1 MKADPGHIAQSAAA
15 PGARPCAKLEI
26 RWDGVNWVDESAYLV
41 AASGS
46 KALAG
51 PGEGLLG
58 LGNGGAS
65 AQGTLDNRVGRYS
78 VRRAGSQAATYGLYG
93 KQARI
98 STGYYYGS
106 TPEYVRTFTGL
117 VQDVAEAE
125 ASGTARLA
133 LSDMAAAYEQIKVS
147 TPLYT
152 NQRTDEWIGTL
163 CSALGL
169 SSYSLERGIGLIPH
183 CWLEED
189 FGLAEIRAAAQSE
202 GGVAFF
208 DDEGMLRFWN
218 ATHWIGAASAATLTT
233 ATYGEMQPV
242 TDYRNVANVVG
253 VEYQPRQAARP
264 SVVHQ
269 LERPVY
275 VRPSGSRTVTVQ
287 FRLPLATFQGYMM
300 RATAGGE
307 DSSSL
312 IAVSPTSPQYASS
325 WEVTFTNAST
335 RQGLWVTAFDV
346 YGEPLAGRPAE
357 QYVQDASG
365 SDPVW
370 RRDVRGNVDVQT
382 EAQAR
387 MLAAMLANR
396 LATPRLGL
404 ALTDLRAN
412 PLLELGD
419 VVTVS
424 GTRTGVSTTGIITG
438 IQWRFG
444 RSYRMDLEVVDFS
457 GFYAYSDY
465 WKLGTTNLNSGKVW
479 L

>member
-1 MKADPGHIAQSAAA
+1 MKVDPGHIATNAAA
-15 PGARPCAKLEI
+15 SGARPCIKLEI
-26 RWDGVNWVDESAYLV
+26 RWNGVNWVDESAYLI

-46 KALAG
+46 KALTG

-65 AQGTLDNRVGRYS
+65 AEVTLDNRAGRYS

-93 KQARI
+93 KQVRI
-98 STGYYYGS
+98 SAGYYYGS
-106 TPEYVRTFTGL
+106 TPEYVRVFTGL

-125 ASGTARLA
+125 AKGTVRLA

-169 SSYSLERGIGLIPH
+169 SSYSLERGIGLIPY

-189 FGLAEIRAAAQSE
+189 FALAEIRAAAQSE

-208 DDEGMLRFWN
+208 DDEGTLRFWT
-218 ATHWIGAASAATLTT
+218 ATHWIGAASVATLTT

-253 VEYQPRQAARP
+253 VEYQPRQPGRP

-275 VRPSGSRTVTVQ
+275 VPPSGSRTVTVL
-287 FRLPLATFQGYMM
+287 FRLPLAVFQGYSM
-300 RATAGGE
+300 RATAGG
-307 DSSSL
+307 DDRSSDIT
-312 IAVSPTSPQYASS
+312 IAPATPQYAGS
-325 WEVTFTNAST
+325 WVVTFTNAST
-335 RQGLWVTAFDV
+335 RQGLWVTSFDV
-346 YGEPLAGRPAE
+346 YGEPLVGRPAE
-357 QYVQDASG
+357 QYVHDASG
-365 SDPVW
+365 SGPVW
-370 RRDVRGNVDVQT
+370 RRDIRGNVDIQT

-387 MLAAMLANR
+387 MLAAMMANR
-396 LATPRLGL
+396 LSTPRLSL
-404 ALTDLRAN
+404 ALTDMRAN
-412 PLLELGD
+412 PLFELGD

-438 IQWRFG
+438 IQWRFA
-444 RSYRMDLEVVDFS
+444 RSYRMDLEIVDFS

-465 WKLGTTNLNSGKVW
+465 WKLGTTNLNSGKIW